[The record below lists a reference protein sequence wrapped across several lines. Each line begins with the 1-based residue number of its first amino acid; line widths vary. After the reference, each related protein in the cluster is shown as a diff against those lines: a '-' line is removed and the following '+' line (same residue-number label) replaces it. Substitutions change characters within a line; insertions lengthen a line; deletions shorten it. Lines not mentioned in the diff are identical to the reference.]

1 MRLWKSEK
9 FLDLFLEISPLLAT
23 RIVMRSHFIDHL
35 RVVVSFRVR
44 LCLRALV
51 NFCALNLILVR
62 TLLNLVRRSLI
73 LARFSCGLIHCCL
86 IFLKAIGEAGIL
98 LCSEWENIY
107 IASRI
112 VCLTSACY
120 VPYCVN
126 CLKISLRLN

>member
-1 MRLWKSEK
+1 M
-9 FLDLFLEISPLLAT
+9 AT

-98 LCSEWENIY
+98 FCSEWENIY